1 MPIAFR
7 PPSPLIKATV
17 AASSI
22 ETQSHSTLPCGVQ
35 TSSARWPI
43 AKEGWVPMPMRP
55 GSCWRHAL
63 KLRPASDVS
72 VVQLCPVGGTYCRS
86 SSQIVHR
93 AGGLS
98 LGAYCTPQ
106 AVQMKASMDQPIACW
121 RGCYLAA
128 GAARIACHTRSGVA
142 GMSMWRMP

>member
-1 MPIAFR
+1 MRGADEQR
-7 PPSPLIKATV
+7 ALADREGRLG
-17 AASSI
+17 ADAD
-22 ETQSHSTLPCGVQ
+22 E
-35 TSSARWPI
+35 ARLVLAPI

-98 LGAYCTPQ
+98 LGGYCTPQ
-106 AVQMKASMDQPIACW
+106 AVQMKASMDQTTACW